1 LLTIHINRDLGTEV
15 VSVYVGASPD
25 RKHYVVH
32 KQLLTSQSDYFDKA
46 LNGKFREAEE
56 NKIDLEEDDPA
67 AIGLMIGVSIPF
79 LCLESF
85 RFLNFA
91 VLGFQS
97 CVSSSLV
104 PNLCT
109 KTHTNLP

>member
-1 LLTIHINRDLGTEV
+1 MILLTYTDRDLGTEV
-15 VSVYVGASPD
+15 VYVYVGAAPD

-67 AIGLMIGVSIPF
+67 AIGLMIGCKCE
-79 LCLESF
+79 L
-85 RFLNFA
+85 
-91 VLGFQS
+91 LGA
-97 CVSSSLV
+97 
-104 PNLCT
+104 
-109 KTHTNLP
+109 KLPLLAII